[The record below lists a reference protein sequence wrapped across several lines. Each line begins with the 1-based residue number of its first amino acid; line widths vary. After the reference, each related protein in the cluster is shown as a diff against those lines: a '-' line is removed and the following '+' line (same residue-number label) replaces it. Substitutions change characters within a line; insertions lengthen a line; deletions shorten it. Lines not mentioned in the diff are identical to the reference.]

1 MRAGLKLS
9 KGLHHMQHVKYKII
23 GITISIICIALMSI
37 IIYDCKERVKKEKQI
52 RKKLG
57 VFVDI
62 ILDILDWYQLVI
74 VIIVGLIIGGDS
86 NYIFINSK

>member
-1 MRAGLKLS
+1 
-9 KGLHHMQHVKYKII
+9 MQHVKNKII

-74 VIIVGLIIGGDS
+74 VIIVGLIIGVILIIYS
-86 NYIFINSK
+86 

>member
-1 MRAGLKLS
+1 
-9 KGLHHMQHVKYKII
+9 MQYVKYKII
-23 GITISIICIALMSI
+23 GITISIICIAFMSI

-74 VIIVGLIIGGDS
+74 VIIVGLIIGVILIIYS
-86 NYIFINSK
+86 

>member
-1 MRAGLKLS
+1 
-9 KGLHHMQHVKYKII
+9 MQQIKYKII

-62 ILDILDWYQLVI
+62 IMDILDWYQLVI
-74 VIIVGLIIGGDS
+74 VIIVGLIIGVILIIYS
-86 NYIFINSK
+86 

>member
-1 MRAGLKLS
+1 
-9 KGLHHMQHVKYKII
+9 MQHVKYKII
-23 GITISIICIALMSI
+23 GITISIIIDYSKNRVN
-37 IIYDCKERVKKEKQI
+37 KENKI

-74 VIIVGLIIGGDS
+74 VIIVGLIIGVILIIYS
-86 NYIFINSK
+86 

>member
-1 MRAGLKLS
+1 
-9 KGLHHMQHVKYKII
+9 
-23 GITISIICIALMSI
+23 MSI

>member
-1 MRAGLKLS
+1 
-9 KGLHHMQHVKYKII
+9 MQQVKYKII
-23 GITISIICIALMSI
+23 GIIISIICIALMSI
-37 IIYDCKERVKKEKQI
+37 IIYDCKDRVKKEKQI

-74 VIIVGLIIGGDS
+74 VIIVGLIIGVILIIYS
-86 NYIFINSK
+86 

>member
-1 MRAGLKLS
+1 MP
-9 KGLHHMQHVKYKII
+9 QVKYKII

-74 VIIVGLIIGGDS
+74 VIIVGLIIGVILIIYS
-86 NYIFINSK
+86 

>member
-1 MRAGLKLS
+1 MMTPGTDL
-9 KGLHHMQHVKYKII
+9 MQQIKYKII

-74 VIIVGLIIGGDS
+74 VIIVGLIIGVILIIYS
-86 NYIFINSK
+86 

>member
-1 MRAGLKLS
+1 
-9 KGLHHMQHVKYKII
+9 MQHVKYKII

-62 ILDILDWYQLVI
+62 ILVSVSDSNYSRINYR
-74 VIIVGLIIGGDS
+74 GDS

>member
-1 MRAGLKLS
+1 
-9 KGLHHMQHVKYKII
+9 MQQVKYKII

-37 IIYDCKERVKKEKQI
+37 IIYDCKERVKKEKQL

-74 VIIVGLIIGGDS
+74 VIIVGLIIGVILIIYS
-86 NYIFINSK
+86 

>member
-9 KGLHHMQHVKYKII
+9 KGLHHMQQVKYKII
-23 GITISIICIALMSI
+23 GIIISIICIALMSI
-37 IIYDCKERVKKEKQI
+37 IIYDCKERVKKEKQL

-74 VIIVGLIIGGDS
+74 VIIVGLIIGVILIIYS
-86 NYIFINSK
+86 

>member
-1 MRAGLKLS
+1 
-9 KGLHHMQHVKYKII
+9 MQHVKYKII
-23 GITISIICIALMSI
+23 GIPISIICIALMSI

-74 VIIVGLIIGGDS
+74 VIIVGLIIGVILIIYS
-86 NYIFINSK
+86 

>member
-1 MRAGLKLS
+1 
-9 KGLHHMQHVKYKII
+9 MQHVKYKII

-62 ILDILDWYQLVI
+62 ILDIRLVSVSDSNYSRI
-74 VIIVGLIIGGDS
+74 NYRGDS

>member
-1 MRAGLKLS
+1 
-9 KGLHHMQHVKYKII
+9 MQQIKYKII
-23 GITISIICIALMSI
+23 GITIIIICIALMSI

-74 VIIVGLIIGGDS
+74 VIIVGLIIGVILIIYS
-86 NYIFINSK
+86 

>member
-1 MRAGLKLS
+1 
-9 KGLHHMQHVKYKII
+9 MQHVKYKII

-37 IIYDCKERVKKEKQI
+37 IIYDCKERVKKEKKI

-62 ILDILDWYQLVI
+62 IMDK
-74 VIIVGLIIGGDS
+74 
-86 NYIFINSK
+86 NN

>member
-1 MRAGLKLS
+1 
-9 KGLHHMQHVKYKII
+9 MQQVKYKII
-23 GITISIICIALMSI
+23 GISIICIALMSI
-37 IIYDCKERVKKEKQI
+37 IIYDCKERVKKEKQL

-74 VIIVGLIIGGDS
+74 VIIVGLIIGVILIIYS
-86 NYIFINSK
+86 

>member
-1 MRAGLKLS
+1 VRAGLKLS
-9 KGLHHMQHVKYKII
+9 KGLHHMQQVKYKII

-74 VIIVGLIIGGDS
+74 VIIVGLIIGVILIIYS
-86 NYIFINSK
+86 

>member
-1 MRAGLKLS
+1 
-9 KGLHHMQHVKYKII
+9 MQQIKYKII

-74 VIIVGLIIGGDS
+74 VIIVGLIIGVVLIIYS
-86 NYIFINSK
+86 

>member
-1 MRAGLKLS
+1 
-9 KGLHHMQHVKYKII
+9 MQHVKYKII
-23 GITISIICIALMSI
+23 GIIISIICIALMSI
-37 IIYDCKERVKKEKQI
+37 IIYDCKERVKKEKQL

-74 VIIVGLIIGGDS
+74 VIIVGLIIGVILIIYS
-86 NYIFINSK
+86 

>member
-9 KGLHHMQHVKYKII
+9 KGLYHMHQVKYKII
-23 GITISIICIALMSI
+23 GIIISIICIALMSI
-37 IIYDCKERVKKEKQI
+37 IIYDCKERVKKEKQL

-74 VIIVGLIIGGDS
+74 VIIVGLIIGVILIIYS
-86 NYIFINSK
+86 

>member
-1 MRAGLKLS
+1 
-9 KGLHHMQHVKYKII
+9 MQQVKYKII
-23 GITISIICIALMSI
+23 GITISIICIALTSI

-74 VIIVGLIIGGDS
+74 VIIVGLIIGVILIIYS
-86 NYIFINSK
+86 

>member
-1 MRAGLKLS
+1 
-9 KGLHHMQHVKYKII
+9 MQQVKYKII

-62 ILDILDWYQLVI
+62 RLDILDWYQLVI
-74 VIIVGLIIGGDS
+74 VIIVGLIIGVILIIYS
-86 NYIFINSK
+86 

>member
-1 MRAGLKLS
+1 
-9 KGLHHMQHVKYKII
+9 MQQIKYKII

-74 VIIVGLIIGGDS
+74 VIIVGLIIGVILIIYS
-86 NYIFINSK
+86 

>member
-1 MRAGLKLS
+1 MKKVFVYNETKRDIDFLTK
-9 KGLHHMQHVKYKII
+9 KGESWFKAIKRFASHVKYKII

-62 ILDILDWYQLVI
+62 IMDK
-74 VIIVGLIIGGDS
+74 
-86 NYIFINSK
+86 NN

>member
-1 MRAGLKLS
+1 
-9 KGLHHMQHVKYKII
+9 MQHAKYKII